1 MIPIPASILAIEN
14 ESDRDFME
22 NIFFSYQRL
31 IYHEIGS
38 ILNDPWSKDDIFQ
51 TVIVQLINN
60 IDTLRP
66 MPAKVLTSYIATSA
80 RNAALTHI
88 RNISRR
94 KEVLADEFDNNYVDA
109 DHDTDPEFIL
119 LKSEEINSFAKVW
132 DELDDKTKFLLSSRY
147 ILEKSYAENHLED
160 SNLVLFT
167 TTVYDAPD
175 SSIDMCASANR
186 DLRDQLVNLLG
197 TDIYPSKERHR
208 ESYQGV
214 TFTVYEQLTFDIRS
228 VQNVSWSTPITVAS
242 LIVGYLGKV
251 VKEPLVVTI
260 CSVFGVVLDAASYL
274 PAGKSLNRYRCAGL
288 YSHYTQ
294 ASGSSKVYNRTYRYV
309 YYEGYEEVD
318 GYLRAQIDSSSKTV
332 EFDKGQ
338 SYYYDYPLQVQDAY
352 QSYKIMG

>member
-1 MIPIPASILAIEN
+1 
-14 ESDRDFME
+14 ME

-88 RNISRR
+88 RNISRW

-147 ILEKSYAENHLED
+147 ILEKSYAE
-160 SNLVLFT
+160 
-167 TTVYDAPD
+167 
-175 SSIDMCASANR
+175 IAS
-186 DLRDQLVNLLG
+186 DLNVKPESARMALTRARRAALAL
-197 TDIYPSKERHR
+197 SK
-208 ESYQGV
+208 
-214 TFTVYEQLTFDIRS
+214 
-228 VQNVSWSTPITVAS
+228 
-242 LIVGYLGKV
+242 
-251 VKEPLVVTI
+251 
-260 CSVFGVVLDAASYL
+260 
-274 PAGKSLNRYRCAGL
+274 KS
-288 YSHYTQ
+288 HT
-294 ASGSSKVYNRTYRYV
+294 
-309 YYEGYEEVD
+309 
-318 GYLRAQIDSSSKTV
+318 
-332 EFDKGQ
+332 
-338 SYYYDYPLQVQDAY
+338 
-352 QSYKIMG
+352 

>member
-66 MPAKVLTSYIATSA
+66 MPGKVLTSYIATSA

-147 ILEKSYAENHLED
+147 ILEKSYAE
-160 SNLVLFT
+160 
-167 TTVYDAPD
+167 
-175 SSIDMCASANR
+175 IAS
-186 DLRDQLVNLLG
+186 DLNVKPESARMALTRARRAALAL
-197 TDIYPSKERHR
+197 SK
-208 ESYQGV
+208 
-214 TFTVYEQLTFDIRS
+214 
-228 VQNVSWSTPITVAS
+228 
-242 LIVGYLGKV
+242 
-251 VKEPLVVTI
+251 
-260 CSVFGVVLDAASYL
+260 
-274 PAGKSLNRYRCAGL
+274 KS
-288 YSHYTQ
+288 HT
-294 ASGSSKVYNRTYRYV
+294 
-309 YYEGYEEVD
+309 
-318 GYLRAQIDSSSKTV
+318 
-332 EFDKGQ
+332 
-338 SYYYDYPLQVQDAY
+338 
-352 QSYKIMG
+352 

>member
-109 DHDTDPEFIL
+109 DHDT
-119 LKSEEINSFAKVW
+119 EEINSFAKVW

-147 ILEKSYAENHLED
+147 ILEKSYAE
-160 SNLVLFT
+160 
-167 TTVYDAPD
+167 
-175 SSIDMCASANR
+175 IAS
-186 DLRDQLVNLLG
+186 DLNVKPESARMALTRARRAALAL
-197 TDIYPSKERHR
+197 SK
-208 ESYQGV
+208 
-214 TFTVYEQLTFDIRS
+214 
-228 VQNVSWSTPITVAS
+228 
-242 LIVGYLGKV
+242 
-251 VKEPLVVTI
+251 
-260 CSVFGVVLDAASYL
+260 
-274 PAGKSLNRYRCAGL
+274 
-288 YSHYTQ
+288 
-294 ASGSSKVYNRTYRYV
+294 
-309 YYEGYEEVD
+309 
-318 GYLRAQIDSSSKTV
+318 
-332 EFDKGQ
+332 KGQ
-338 SYYYDYPLQVQDAY
+338 
-352 QSYKIMG
+352 I

>member
-109 DHDTDPEFIL
+109 
-119 LKSEEINSFAKVW
+119 EEINSFAKVW

-147 ILEKSYAENHLED
+147 ILEKSYAE
-160 SNLVLFT
+160 
-167 TTVYDAPD
+167 
-175 SSIDMCASANR
+175 IAS
-186 DLRDQLVNLLG
+186 DLNVKPESARMALTRARRAALAL
-197 TDIYPSKERHR
+197 SK
-208 ESYQGV
+208 
-214 TFTVYEQLTFDIRS
+214 
-228 VQNVSWSTPITVAS
+228 
-242 LIVGYLGKV
+242 
-251 VKEPLVVTI
+251 
-260 CSVFGVVLDAASYL
+260 
-274 PAGKSLNRYRCAGL
+274 KS
-288 YSHYTQ
+288 HT
-294 ASGSSKVYNRTYRYV
+294 
-309 YYEGYEEVD
+309 
-318 GYLRAQIDSSSKTV
+318 
-332 EFDKGQ
+332 
-338 SYYYDYPLQVQDAY
+338 
-352 QSYKIMG
+352 